1 MAKPRKETN
10 PNPKRWQKRTK
21 KHDFWQIYIMVT
33 IRFMDLGMKDRANT
47 KDGVDIGG
55 LHGHGGIGGA
65 GLLVGGCQ

>member
-1 MAKPRKETN
+1 
-10 PNPKRWQKRTK
+10 
-21 KHDFWQIYIMVT
+21 MVT